1 MRLPL
6 SDNCGSLR
14 PLENLKGPLM
24 DIRAILMGLAF
35 AVMWSSAFTSARI
48 IVADASPLM
57 ALSARYLISG
67 LIGVGVA
74 LALGQTWRLT
84 RAQWRATI
92 IFGVLQN
99 AVYLGMNFVAMQTVQ
114 ASLAAIIASTMPL
127 LVGLATWLFLGEKL
141 KPLGIAGLIAGVI
154 GVAIIMGARIN
165 GGVDLTGLVLCG
177 VGVVALSAATL
188 LVRGATSGGNFL
200 MVVGLQMLVGCVAL
214 SIATL
219 LFETPHI
226 SPSWPL
232 ALAFLYTCLVPGLLA
247 TVVWFWLVNRIGAT
261 RAATFHFLNPFFGVA
276 IAWLL
281 LGEPLGVQDII
292 GVAVIALGILAVQVS
307 RQRRA

>member
-1 MRLPL
+1 
-6 SDNCGSLR
+6 
-14 PLENLKGPLM
+14 M

-67 LIGVGVA
+67 LIGVGIA

-154 GVAIIMGARIN
+154 GVAIIMGARIS
-165 GGVDLTGLVLCG
+165 GGVDLTGLLLCG